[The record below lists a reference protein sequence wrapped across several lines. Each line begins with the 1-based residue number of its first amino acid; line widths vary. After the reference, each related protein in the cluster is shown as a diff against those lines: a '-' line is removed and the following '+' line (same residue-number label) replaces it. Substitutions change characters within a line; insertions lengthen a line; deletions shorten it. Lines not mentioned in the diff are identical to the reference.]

1 MRRATIYITLLLLAF
16 TGAMVTSALWTYR
29 LSMQAAIGNL
39 KTAATNMAVN
49 LDYTLNNLGT
59 DKYYFQKLVT
69 SGEWEAVAFLAL
81 YDKNGRILLHS
92 NVNLIGLEVKDPY
105 IRQVF
110 SKGIPIDHFQ
120 LLGTGETVYV
130 MDYPVHYHKNGVL
143 RTDVLR
149 IALHT
154 YPAMGIVRKARFQL
168 TLSLAATGVLWI
180 LTFLL
185 IFYIRRSIMMERQLA
200 EKERLAL
207 LGEMAAVLAHEIR
220 NPIGSI
226 KGFAQLLM
234 EKKEKDDPER
244 EFLQTM
250 VEECIRLERLVK
262 DLLYYAKEEHPTLSS
277 FSLMEL
283 VQECVGQVKSK
294 NHALDIRVDIP
305 PHLFITSDRDK
316 MKQILLNLLE
326 NSAEAMEGR
335 GTLTVKARE
344 KGNRVLLEIQ
354 DQGPGM
360 TSQVQERVFQ
370 PFFTTKSQGTG
381 LGMAIVKKLLDQL
394 EGEIQIKSSPGKG
407 TLFCITLPKQRE
419 NKRGSSQER
428 KG

>member
-16 TGAMVTSALWTYR
+16 TGAMVTSALWTYK
-29 LSMQAAIGNL
+29 LSMQAAMGNL

-49 LDYTLNNLGT
+49 LDFTLNNLGT
-59 DKYYFQKLVT
+59 DKYYFQKLVA

-81 YDKNGRILLHS
+81 YDRKGRILLHS

-110 SKGIPIDHFQ
+110 AKGIPIDHFQ

-130 MDYPVHYHKNGVL
+130 MDYPIHYHREGTLK
-143 RTDVLR
+143 TYVLR

-154 YPAMGIVRKARFQL
+154 YPAMGIVRKARLQL
-168 TLSLAATGVLWI
+168 TLSMAATGVLWI

-185 IFYIRRSIMMERQLA
+185 IFYIRRSILMERQLA

-207 LGEMAAVLAHEIR
+207 LGEMAAILAHEIR

-226 KGFAQLLM
+226 KGFAQLLL
-234 EKKEKDDPER
+234 EKRSAEDPER

-250 VEECIRLERLVK
+250 VEECIRLEKLVK
-262 DLLYYAKEEHPTLSS
+262 DLLYYAREEHLTIST
-277 FSLMEL
+277 FSLEEL
-283 VQECVGQVKSK
+283 LQECSMQVKKEGIDFQIETQSP
-294 NHALDIRVDIP
+294 L
-305 PHLFITSDRDK
+305 ITSSDRDK
-316 MKQILLNLLE
+316 MKQILLNLME
-326 NSAEAMEGR
+326 NSMEAMEEG
-335 GTLTVKARE
+335 GTLTIEARE
-344 KGNRVLLEIQ
+344 NGNKVVINIS

-360 TSQVQERVFQ
+360 SQETQKRIFQ

-381 LGMAIVKKLLDQL
+381 LGMAIVKKLLEQL
-394 EGEIQIKSSPGKG
+394 GGEIQVESAPGQG
-407 TLFCITLPKQRE
+407 TTFTITIPKE
-419 NKRGSSQER
+419 LKKEGPSQ
-428 KG
+428 KDKNA